1 MQATRPPRWRIAPSA
16 PALLAALALLAPG
29 AAPAQRITGAILLE
43 HCQSRLAGRSGFES
57 GLCIGTMAGALEA
70 HDTLSARD
78 ERLYCM
84 GNKSITNDHAVRIV
98 VQWLKDHPEQLQRSA
113 ATAVV
118 FAMRDAFPC
127 AVEADAGSGAPR

>member
-1 MQATRPPRWRIAPSA
+1 MQAHRPPTSRS
-16 PALLAALALLAPG
+16 ALALLASLAFLAVMAPG
-29 AAPAQRITGAILLE
+29 AAQAQRITGAILLE
-43 HCQSRLAGRSGFES
+43 HCQNRLAGSGGFES

-98 VQWLKDHPEQLQRSA
+98 VQWLKEHPDQLQRSA

-127 AVEADAGSGAPR
+127 AADAGSGAAR